1 MKENTKQLSSEEK
14 QYRKMTEEPVC
25 RLIMKLGL
33 PTTISMLIT
42 NVYNMVDTW
51 FVSRL
56 GTSATGAV
64 GIVFGLMAII
74 QAFGFMFG
82 QGAGTNISR
91 ALGAHK
97 KERARAFSATG
108 FYLALFAGTA
118 VSVFGILNLDGLC
131 RLLGSTETILPYA
144 RIYAFYVLLSAPAM
158 ATGCVMNN
166 ILRYEGYA
174 SLAMVGL
181 VSGGVLNMA
190 GDAFFMFGLHM
201 GVRGAALSTM
211 ISQYISFGILLYFL
225 LCGKTQSSLSI
236 LYFTKKASV
245 FGSILASG
253 FPSMVRQ
260 GLASIS
266 TMVLNAQAAVYGDA
280 AIAAMSVVSRIFMFI
295 FSVALGIGQGFQ
307 PVSSFNY
314 GARKYTR
321 LRKAFWFTLF
331 FRSKII
337 MQFLSNQNAYDIA
350 YYALVIQC
358 ASQVAV
364 PFSVC
369 ANMLFQSI
377 GKAGRATILATFRSG
392 SIYIPVLLI
401 LGTLFGLRG
410 IQWTQPATD
419 ILASAISMPIAVVFL
434 HKLPKDGLEEGAN

>member
-97 KERARAFSATG
+97 KEQARAFSATG
-108 FYLALFAGTA
+108 FYLALFAGTV

-236 LYFTKKASV
+236 RYFTK
-245 FGSILASG
+245 
-253 FPSMVRQ
+253 
-260 GLASIS
+260 
-266 TMVLNAQAAVYGDA
+266 NGDA

-331 FRSKII
+331 FGLANMVVFTGAVFVFRSEII
-337 MQFLSNQNAYDIA
+337 MQFLSNQDAYDIA

-358 ASQVAV
+358 AWQVAV

-434 HKLPKDGLEEGAN
+434 HKLPKDGLEEGAH

>member
-1 MKENTKQLSSEEK
+1 MRRPYAAMKENTEQLSSEEK

-118 VSVFGILNLDGLC
+118 VSVFGIFNLDGLC

-158 ATGCVMNN
+158 TTGCVMNN

-211 ISQYISFGILLYFL
+211 ISQYISLVFYCIFCCAVRHKAVCPFGILRR
-225 LCGKTQSSLSI
+225 KQVSLE
-236 LYFTKKASV
+236 
-245 FGSILASG
+245 
-253 FPSMVRQ
+253 
-260 GLASIS
+260 
-266 TMVLNAQAAVYGDA
+266 
-280 AIAAMSVVSRIFMFI
+280 
-295 FSVALGIGQGFQ
+295 
-307 PVSSFNY
+307 
-314 GARKYTR
+314 
-321 LRKAFWFTLF
+321 
-331 FRSKII
+331 
-337 MQFLSNQNAYDIA
+337 
-350 YYALVIQC
+350 
-358 ASQVAV
+358 
-364 PFSVC
+364 
-369 ANMLFQSI
+369 
-377 GKAGRATILATFRSG
+377 
-392 SIYIPVLLI
+392 
-401 LGTLFGLRG
+401 
-410 IQWTQPATD
+410 
-419 ILASAISMPIAVVFL
+419 VFL
-434 HKLPKDGLEEGAN
+434 RPVFQVWCARDLQVFLRWY

>member
-1 MKENTKQLSSEEK
+1 MKENTEQLSSEEK

-108 FYLALFAGTA
+108 
-118 VSVFGILNLDGLC
+118 
-131 RLLGSTETILPYA
+131 
-144 RIYAFYVLLSAPAM
+144 
-158 ATGCVMNN
+158 CVMNN

-236 LYFTKKASV
+236 RYFTKKASV

-266 TMVLNAQAAVYGDA
+266 TMVLNAQAAIYGDA

-331 FRSKII
+331 FGLANLVVFTGVVFVFRSEII
-337 MQFLSNQNAYDIA
+337 MQFLSNQDAYDIA

-434 HKLPKDGLEEGAN
+434 RKLPKDGLEEGAN

>member
-1 MKENTKQLSSEEK
+1 MKENTEQLSSEEK

-108 FYLALFAGTA
+108 
-118 VSVFGILNLDGLC
+118 
-131 RLLGSTETILPYA
+131 
-144 RIYAFYVLLSAPAM
+144 
-158 ATGCVMNN
+158 CVMNN

-181 VSGGVLNMA
+181 VFGGVLNMA

-236 LYFTKKASV
+236 RYFTKKASV

-266 TMVLNAQAAVYGDA
+266 TMVLNAQAAIYGDA

-331 FRSKII
+331 FGLANLVVFTGVVFVFRSEII
-337 MQFLSNQNAYDIA
+337 MQFLSNQDAYDIA

-434 HKLPKDGLEEGAN
+434 RKLPKDGLEEGAN

>member
-1 MKENTKQLSSEEK
+1 MKENTEQLSSEEK

-166 ILRYEGYA
+166 ILR
-174 SLAMVGL
+174 
-181 VSGGVLNMA
+181 
-190 GDAFFMFGLHM
+190 
-201 GVRGAALSTM
+201 
-211 ISQYISFGILLYFL
+211 
-225 LCGKTQSSLSI
+225 
-236 LYFTKKASV
+236 
-245 FGSILASG
+245 
-253 FPSMVRQ
+253 
-260 GLASIS
+260 
-266 TMVLNAQAAVYGDA
+266 
-280 AIAAMSVVSRIFMFI
+280 
-295 FSVALGIGQGFQ
+295 
-307 PVSSFNY
+307 
-314 GARKYTR
+314 
-321 LRKAFWFTLF
+321 
-331 FRSKII
+331 
-337 MQFLSNQNAYDIA
+337 
-350 YYALVIQC
+350 
-358 ASQVAV
+358 
-364 PFSVC
+364 
-369 ANMLFQSI
+369 
-377 GKAGRATILATFRSG
+377 
-392 SIYIPVLLI
+392 
-401 LGTLFGLRG
+401 
-410 IQWTQPATD
+410 
-419 ILASAISMPIAVVFL
+419 
-434 HKLPKDGLEEGAN
+434 

>member
-1 MKENTKQLSSEEK
+1 MWNGKFKDIGFVRRPYAAMKENTEQLSSEEK

-118 VSVFGILNLDGLC
+118 VSVFGIFNLDGLC

-158 ATGCVMNN
+158 TTGCVMNN
-166 ILRYEGYA
+166 ILRYEGLCK
-174 SLAMVGL
+174 SCDGW
-181 VSGGVLNMA
+181 SGIRWCVEYA
-190 GDAFFMFGLHM
+190 GDAFFMFGLSH
-201 GVRGAALSTM
+201 GSSWCALSTM

-236 LYFTKKASV
+236 RYFTKKASV

-266 TMVLNAQAAVYGDA
+266 TMVLNAQAAIYGDA
-280 AIAAMSVVSRIFMFI
+280 AIAAR
-295 FSVALGIGQGFQ
+295 
-307 PVSSFNY
+307 
-314 GARKYTR
+314 
-321 LRKAFWFTLF
+321 
-331 FRSKII
+331 
-337 MQFLSNQNAYDIA
+337 
-350 YYALVIQC
+350 
-358 ASQVAV
+358 
-364 PFSVC
+364 
-369 ANMLFQSI
+369 
-377 GKAGRATILATFRSG
+377 
-392 SIYIPVLLI
+392 
-401 LGTLFGLRG
+401 
-410 IQWTQPATD
+410 
-419 ILASAISMPIAVVFL
+419 
-434 HKLPKDGLEEGAN
+434 

>member
-1 MKENTKQLSSEEK
+1 MRRPYAAMKENTEQLSSEEK

-91 ALGAHK
+91 ALGHIK
-97 KERARAFSATG
+97 G
-108 FYLALFAGTA
+108 AGTCI
-118 VSVFGILNLDGLC
+118 FGNRI
-131 RLLGSTETILPYA
+131 LLGAVCRDSRQCVWYSQFGWFVPVTGKYRDNFTICKN
-144 RIYAFYVLLSAPAM
+144 ICFYVLLSAPAM

-211 ISQYISFGILLYFL
+211 ISQYISFGILLYFCCAVRHKAVCPFGIL
-225 LCGKTQSSLSI
+225 RRKQVSLKYSCVRFSKYGAPGTCK
-236 LYFTKKASV
+236 YFYD
-245 FGSILASG
+245 GIECASG
-253 FPSMVRQ
+253 CLWRCGNCCDECCIANFY
-260 GLASIS
+260 
-266 TMVLNAQAAVYGDA
+266 VYFQCGTRNW
-280 AIAAMSVVSRIFMFI
+280 S
-295 FSVALGIGQGFQ
+295 GFQ

-331 FRSKII
+331 
-337 MQFLSNQNAYDIA
+337 LDW
-350 YYALVIQC
+350 
-358 ASQVAV
+358 
-364 PFSVC
+364 
-369 ANMLFQSI
+369 
-377 GKAGRATILATFRSG
+377 
-392 SIYIPVLLI
+392 LI
-401 LGTLFGLRG
+401 
-410 IQWTQPATD
+410 W
-419 ILASAISMPIAVVFL
+419 
-434 HKLPKDGLEEGAN
+434 

>member
-1 MKENTKQLSSEEK
+1 MRRPYAAMKENTEQLSSEEK

-236 LYFTKKASV
+236 RYFTKKASV

-266 TMVLNAQAAVYGDA
+266 TMVLNAQAAIYGDA

-321 LRKAFWFTLF
+321 FV
-331 FRSKII
+331 FRSEII
-337 MQFLSNQNAYDIA
+337 MQFLSNQDAYDIA

-434 HKLPKDGLEEGAN
+434 RKLPKDGLEEGAN

>member
-97 KERARAFSATG
+97 KER
-108 FYLALFAGTA
+108 
-118 VSVFGILNLDGLC
+118 
-131 RLLGSTETILPYA
+131 GSTETILPYA

-236 LYFTKKASV
+236 RYFTKKASV

-331 FRSKII
+331 FGLANMVVFTEVVFVFRSKII
-337 MQFLSNQNAYDIA
+337 MQFLSNQDAYDIA

>member
-1 MKENTKQLSSEEK
+1 VRRPYAAMKENTEQLSSEEK

-56 GTSATGAV
+56 GTSAAGAV

-236 LYFTKKASV
+236 RYFTKSKCLWKYSCV
-245 FGSILASG
+245 RFSKYGASG
-253 FPSMVRQ
+253 TCKYFDDGIECTSGCLWRCGNCCDECCVANFYVYFQCGTRNWS
-260 GLASIS
+260 GIS
-266 TMVLNAQAAVYGDA
+266 TGFVVQLWSKKIYEAAQGVLVYL
-280 AIAAMSVVSRIFMFI
+280 IF
-295 FSVALGIGQGFQ
+295 
-307 PVSSFNY
+307 
-314 GARKYTR
+314 
-321 LRKAFWFTLF
+321 
-331 FRSKII
+331 
-337 MQFLSNQNAYDIA
+337 
-350 YYALVIQC
+350 
-358 ASQVAV
+358 
-364 PFSVC
+364 
-369 ANMLFQSI
+369 
-377 GKAGRATILATFRSG
+377 
-392 SIYIPVLLI
+392 
-401 LGTLFGLRG
+401 
-410 IQWTQPATD
+410 WT
-419 ILASAISMPIAVVFL
+419 
-434 HKLPKDGLEEGAN
+434 G

>member
-97 KERARAFSATG
+97 KEQARAFSATG
-108 FYLALFAGTA
+108 FYLALFAGTV

-190 GDAFFMFGLHM
+190 WGRVFHVWASHGSSWCS
-201 GVRGAALSTM
+201 LSTM

-236 LYFTKKASV
+236 RYFTKKASV

-260 GLASIS
+260 GLCKYFYDGIECTSGCLWRCGNCCDECCVANFYVYFQCGTRNWSGIS
-266 TMVLNAQAAVYGDA
+266 TGFVVQLWSKKIYEAAQGVLVYL
-280 AIAAMSVVSRIFMFI
+280 IF
-295 FSVALGIGQGFQ
+295 
-307 PVSSFNY
+307 
-314 GARKYTR
+314 
-321 LRKAFWFTLF
+321 
-331 FRSKII
+331 
-337 MQFLSNQNAYDIA
+337 
-350 YYALVIQC
+350 
-358 ASQVAV
+358 
-364 PFSVC
+364 
-369 ANMLFQSI
+369 
-377 GKAGRATILATFRSG
+377 
-392 SIYIPVLLI
+392 
-401 LGTLFGLRG
+401 
-410 IQWTQPATD
+410 WT
-419 ILASAISMPIAVVFL
+419 
-434 HKLPKDGLEEGAN
+434 G